1 MKIML
6 CFIWEDG
13 SRSARRRGD
22 KGLSRRSVGS
32 NLTVSFPLVWLA
44 NENNQPVWV
53 RAMAVAVAQSCVV
66 RCMGSGVRVY
76 VCKDDALRCG
86 VGGIA
91 SCRIGGG

>member
-1 MKIML
+1 MKTML

-22 KGLSRRSVGS
+22 KDLNRRSVGGDP
-32 NLTVSFPLVWLA
+32 TGSFPLVWLA

-66 RCMGSGVRVY
+66 RCMGGGVRVY